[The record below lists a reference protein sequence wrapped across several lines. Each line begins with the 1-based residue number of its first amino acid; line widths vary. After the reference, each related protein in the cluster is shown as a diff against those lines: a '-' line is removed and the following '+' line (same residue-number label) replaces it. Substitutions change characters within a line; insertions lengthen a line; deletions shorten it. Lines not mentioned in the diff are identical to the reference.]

1 MIELVTGVPG
11 AGKTLLAVGKVIAP
25 MVGTKLTDIDGNSFE
40 RRFCIGGISDLI
52 LDHEPIDVPTID
64 PETMRDE
71 WTGIVRRPGTPP
83 VEWVRRVDD
92 FDPDTNKKI
101 TRWEPCDQPENVDRP
116 GPDYRRVPMSAACWW
131 LWCQPGD
138 VIVIDECQRLFRPF
152 ASGRK
157 IPGFIAMLETHRHYG
172 IDMVLITQHPN
183 LIHSN
188 VRALIGKHR
197 HVRRLVGGMQRV
209 VYEWDRCSS
218 PDKTRDALSNKPW
231 RPDKSTYQ
239 LYKSAEIHTKQS
251 FAVSPALV
259 FAFVGLL
266 ALPLVLWYSYSRVTS
281 SLASSAAPAAAPVAA
296 ASSAAAPAAPAAL
309 PVPVVAPGPVVAAS
323 APDAVLAAASAPQI
337 GGCISDRVRCRC
349 WYSDGTI
356 ANVARDV
363 CNRVVGIAGDGVPL
377 QPARSEWV
385 AALPG

>member
-25 MVGTKLTDIDGNSFE
+25 MVGTKLTGLDGQQFE

-52 LDHEPIDVPTID
+52 LDHEPMDVPVID

-71 WTGIVRRPGTPP
+71 WTGVVRRPGTPP

-92 FDPDTNKKI
+92 VDDVTGKRVS
-101 TRWEPCDQPENVDRP
+101 RWEPSDPPENPDRP
-116 GPDYRRVPMSAACWW
+116 GADYRRVPMSAACWW

-239 LYKSAEIHTKQS
+239 LYKSAEIHTRQS

-259 FAFVGLL
+259 FAVLGLL
-266 ALPLVLWYSYSRVTS
+266 ALPGALWYAYARVTS
-281 SLASSAAPAAAPVAA
+281 SVTASARPVAVVAA
-296 ASSAAAPAAPAAL
+296 ASEPAVPQ
-309 PVPVVAPGPVVAAS
+309 PVSVIQPDPVQPVAPAS
-323 APDAVLAAASAPQI
+323 APELVAAA
-337 GGCISDRVRCRC
+337 
-349 WYSDGTI
+349 GT
-356 ANVARDV
+356 
-363 CNRVVGIAGDGVPL
+363 
-377 QPARSEWV
+377 
-385 AALPG
+385 

>member
-25 MVGTKLTDIDGNSFE
+25 MVGTKLIGLDGQHFE

-52 LDHEPIDVPTID
+52 LDHEPMDVPVID

-71 WTGIVRRPGTPP
+71 WTGVVRRPGTPP

-92 FDPDTNKKI
+92 VDEVTGKRVS
-101 TRWEPCDQPENVDRP
+101 RWEPSDPPENPDRP
-116 GPDYRRVPMSAACWW
+116 GADYRRVPMSAACWW
-131 LWCQPGD
+131 LWCRPGD

-231 RPDKSTYQ
+231 RPDKATYD
-239 LYKSAEIHTKQS
+239 LYKSAEIHTRQS
-251 FAVSPALV
+251 FAVPPALV
-259 FAFVGLL
+259 FAVLGIL
-266 ALPLVLWYSYSRVTS
+266 ALPGVLWYAYSRVTS
-281 SLASSAAPAAAPVAA
+281 SVTASAQPVAVAA
-296 ASSAAAPAAPAAL
+296 AV
-309 PVPVVAPGPVVAAS
+309 PVPAVPQPVSVIQPDPVQPVAPAS
-323 APDAVLAAASAPQI
+323 APELVAAAASAPTL

-349 WYSDGTI
+349 WNTDGTI